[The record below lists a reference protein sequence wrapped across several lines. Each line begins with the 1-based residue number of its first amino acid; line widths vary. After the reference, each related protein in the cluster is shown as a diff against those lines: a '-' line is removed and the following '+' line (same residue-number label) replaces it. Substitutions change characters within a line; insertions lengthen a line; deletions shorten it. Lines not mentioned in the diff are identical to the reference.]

1 MVLLNV
7 TSSVTRPK
15 YLGSRVFSP
24 VWRLGRTA
32 SALGRLQRCCSAPNA
47 EDDLV
52 PALLSMSIA
61 LFECSLTAL
70 HRCFTLPQETMVQ
83 NVLDSLPYIL
93 NRISCA
99 VASER
104 EERNIA
110 FSTKRSVL
118 RRRETGP
125 NLTRIEPRAS
135 RV

>member
-1 MVLLNV
+1 
-7 TSSVTRPK
+7 
-15 YLGSRVFSP
+15 
-24 VWRLGRTA
+24 
-32 SALGRLQRCCSAPNA
+32 
-47 EDDLV
+47 
-52 PALLSMSIA
+52 MSIA

-104 EERNIA
+104 EERSIA

>member
-1 MVLLNV
+1 MFYFAPRNDGPECIRFTAVL
-7 TSSVTRPK
+7 
-15 YLGSRVFSP
+15 
-24 VWRLGRTA
+24 
-32 SALGRLQRCCSAPNA
+32 
-47 EDDLV
+47 
-52 PALLSMSIA
+52 
-61 LFECSLTAL
+61 
-70 HRCFTLPQETMVQ
+70 
-83 NVLDSLPYIL
+83 L

-104 EERNIA
+104 EERSIA